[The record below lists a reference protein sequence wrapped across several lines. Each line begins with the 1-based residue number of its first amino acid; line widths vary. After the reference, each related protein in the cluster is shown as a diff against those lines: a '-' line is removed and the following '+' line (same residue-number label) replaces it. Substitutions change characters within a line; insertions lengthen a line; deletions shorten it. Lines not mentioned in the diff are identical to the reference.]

1 MKLITRADFANLFK
15 FDRSNVGKY
24 IRKGG
29 KFFECLHAI
38 QGKQYINVE
47 HPLFCAFYRKNL
59 DSKLGISLNNIIKQN
74 SKLFLE
80 IEDSAGVEQKA
91 IAKRGNALD
100 KANIITKHQIDH
112 LTNLTLQELLD
123 QHGDSLYNY
132 TAIMEAHKTTLE
144 LQKLGNQVCKQR
156 GELIDAEVL
165 TKTCKGYLDGL
176 ASALLSDFINWS
188 VQEVAAL
195 TDCSKQKQILLIDK
209 FKAELSRQ
217 LKNTQARTIKAIQKA
232 QEV

>member
-1 MKLITRADFANLFK
+1 MILYALSHLYTAIGITRQSGAYLANTKLKDAVRLRGKKKYIDISHILFK
-15 FDRSNVGKY
+15 NYYKTKEQTLKQSYSEFVEACKPDC
-24 IRKGG
+24 II
-29 KFFECLHAI
+29 FET
-38 QGKQYINVE
+38 KQE
-47 HPLFCAFYRKNL
+47 
-59 DSKLGISLNNIIKQN
+59 
-74 SKLFLE
+74 
-80 IEDSAGVEQKA
+80 VEQQT
-91 IAKRGNALD
+91 IEKRGTALD
-100 KANIITKHQIDH
+100 KANIITKNQIDH

-132 TAIMEAHKTTLE
+132 TAIMEAHKATLE

-176 ASALLSDFINWS
+176 ANALLTDFVNWS

-195 TDCSKQKQILLIDK
+195 TDCSKQKQILLTDK

-217 LKNTQARTIKAIQKA
+217 LKNTQTRTIKAIEKA